1 MRSDNLV
8 APLDFSGGDQAHARA
23 AWASTSTEFKRHKLP
38 ELLKFLAENDH
49 GTPFEHSLLSFLV
62 RSELAS
68 HIHLLKHRA
77 GVSINCESAR
87 YKELKNDSFYIP
99 GDWPQEVVDS
109 VTELTEQALRAY
121 HLLVAELTPTLGR
134 KRAKETARFI
144 LPYNHQLTY
153 VATFN
158 FRSFM
163 HFQKL
168 RNTEEAQEEIA
179 QIADEMLTLVRKS
192 KLFEHSLI
200 AYGF

>member
-8 APLDFSGGDQAHARA
+8 TPLEFSGGDKAHARA
-23 AWASTSTEFKRHKLP
+23 AWASTSTEFKHHRLP
-38 ELLKFLAENDH
+38 ELLKFLATHDH

-77 GVSINCESAR
+77 GVSVNCESAR

-99 GDWPQEVVDS
+99 GDWPPEVAAS

-121 HLLVAELTPTLGR
+121 HLLVEDLTPTLGR

-153 VATFN
+153 VVTFN

-179 QIADEMLTLVRKS
+179 MIADEMLTLVRKS
-192 KLFEHSLI
+192 NLFSHSLA
-200 AYGF
+200 AYGL

>member
-8 APLDFSGGDQAHARA
+8 VPLDFSGGDEAHARA
-23 AWASTSTEFKRHKLP
+23 AWASTSTEFKLHRLP
-38 ELLKFLAENDH
+38 ELLKFLAEHDH

-99 GDWPQEVVDS
+99 GDWPPEVAAS
-109 VTELTEQALRAY
+109 ITELTERSLQAY
-121 HLLVAELTPTLGR
+121 HLLVTELTPTLGR

-153 VATFN
+153 VVTFN

-179 QIADEMLTLVRKS
+179 MIADEMLTLVRKS
-192 KLFEHSLI
+192 NLFKHSLE
-200 AYGF
+200 AYRL